1 MVKGIIF
8 DMDGV
13 LFDTEPFYLKRR
25 EAFLTSK
32 GIRIDHLSPK
42 DFIGGNLQQIWD
54 KVLAEQVTAN
64 EARDIAAA
72 YEDYKL
78 CHKPPYQEL
87 MFKEVKSCLKDLK
100 GQGLK
105 LALAS
110 NSSRCDILLALESSH
125 IKAYF
130 DLTLAREDVTA
141 GKPNPEIYNKAA
153 QALGLAKEEL
163 VVIEDSQKGIAAA
176 KAAGLKVLA
185 IKDKRYGIDQGQADQ
200 CIDSIKQLCELL
212 R

>member
-32 GIRIDHLSPK
+32 DIRIDHLSPK

-54 KVLAEQVTAN
+54 KVLAEQAN
-64 EARDIAAA
+64 ADVARDIAVA
-72 YEDYKL
+72 YEAYKL

-87 MFKEVKSCLKDLK
+87 MFKEVKPCLKALK
-100 GQGLK
+100 ERGLK

-130 DLTLAREDVTA
+130 DLILAREDVTA

-200 CIDSIKQLCELL
+200 RIDSIKQLCELL

>member
-54 KVLAEQVTAN
+54 KVLSEQVTAN

-72 YEDYKL
+72 YEAYKL

-87 MFKEVKSCLKDLK
+87 MFKEVKSCLKALK

-130 DLTLAREDVTA
+130 DLILAREDVTA

-200 CIDSIKQLCELL
+200 RIDSIKQLCELL

>member
-64 EARDIAAA
+64 EARDVAAT

-87 MFKEVKSCLKDLK
+87 MFKGVKSCLKALK

-153 QALGLAKEEL
+153 QALGLAKAEL

-200 CIDSIKQLCELL
+200 RIDSLKQLCELL